1 VPGGNPDSISQAAG
15 PLSVPVR
22 IGRSAEL
29 AAPNS
34 TLPYIKSGLSLWVD
48 SQVDQGHPLHSFLQ
62 LSDMGKELF
71 VGTFV
76 HSLSLEHLEI
86 GDKGAIGVEDGKIVF
101 VEKDIADV
109 EAVKKAHGFEGAK
122 VRLLLM
128 QETN

>member
-1 VPGGNPDSISQAAG
+1 
-15 PLSVPVR
+15 
-22 IGRSAEL
+22 
-29 AAPNS
+29 
-34 TLPYIKSGLSLWVD
+34 
-48 SQVDQGHPLHSFLQ
+48 
-62 LSDMGKELF
+62 MGKELF